1 MDWIDELAEMFGVEA
16 PSVQETRQL
25 LDVARDV
32 AHAVERKVT
41 PLSTF
46 VLGLAVQERMAAGQA
61 RDEAF
66 ANAVAA
72 LRTTLPAAAPPSA

>member
-1 MDWIDELAEMFGVEA
+1 MDWIDELAAMFGVEA
-16 PSVQETRQL
+16 PSVEETRQL

-32 AHAVERKVT
+32 AHSVERKIT

-46 VLGLAVQERMAAGQA
+46 VLGLAVQERMAAGEA
-61 RDEAF
+61 RDVAF
-66 ANAVAA
+66 AHAIAE